1 MCDEGT
7 SWGGGGGGWDEPE
20 LEIVVVSNLKIK
32 MTHQPLVVI
41 DTSFCAS
48 GLVWKKDFSGEWIN
62 ADAVK

>member
-1 MCDEGT
+1 MCDGGT
-7 SWGGGGGGWDEPE
+7 SWGGGWDEPE

-32 MTHQPLVVI
+32 MTHQPLVI